1 MGLLAVIFIE
11 PVATMGQSTA
21 IQSGA
26 AANREYAAAFAHS
39 DGPCS
44 ADYATLPY
52 EQCMSKELTFIEL
65 HLDAFVEDLR
75 GMAGS
80 PEELAA
86 LNKTDAAW
94 RDYRENLCML
104 PLKRISGS
112 IAGPMS
118 AECRLNLDRAYM
130 KELSSNYILSQ
141 FPK

>member
-1 MGLLAVIFIE
+1 MRQRSRIRMARVRQIM
-11 PVATMGQSTA
+11 P
-21 IQSGA
+21 
-26 AANREYAAAFAHS
+26 
-39 DGPCS
+39 PC
-44 ADYATLPY
+44 
-52 EQCMSKELTFIEL
+52 LT
-65 HLDAFVEDLR
+65 
-75 GMAGS
+75 GS